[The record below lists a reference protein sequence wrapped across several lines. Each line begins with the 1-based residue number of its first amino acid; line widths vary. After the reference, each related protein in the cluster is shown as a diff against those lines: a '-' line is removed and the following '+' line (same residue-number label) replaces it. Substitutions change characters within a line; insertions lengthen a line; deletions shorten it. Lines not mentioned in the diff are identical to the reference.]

1 MKDILEYIVKELV
14 NKKDKVSITEE
25 KDGNFIRYTV
35 EVDKEDF
42 GKVIGHEG
50 KIAKSIR
57 SIMGAI
63 ATMKEVKVV
72 IDIRWEN
79 TLE

>member
-14 NKKDKVSITEE
+14 THKDKIQINEE

-35 EVDKEDF
+35 QVDKEDF

-57 SIMGAI
+57 TIMGAI
-63 ATMKEVKVV
+63 ATMKDIKVV
-72 IDIRWEN
+72 VDIR
-79 TLE
+79 

>member
-1 MKDILEYIVKELV
+1 MKDVLEYIVKELV

-35 EVDKEDF
+35 VVDKDVF

-63 ATMKEVKVV
+63 APMREVKVV
-72 IDIRWEN
+72 IDIRWE
-79 TLE
+79 TT

>member
-1 MKDILEYIVKELV
+1 MKDILEYIIRELV
-14 NKKDKVSITEE
+14 VKKDAVNINEE

-35 EVDKEDF
+35 QVDKDDF

-63 ATMKEVKVV
+63 ATLKEVKVV
-72 IDIRWEN
+72 VDIRWEN
-79 TLE
+79 T

>member
-14 NKKDKVSITEE
+14 VNKDKVEIKEE
-25 KDGNFIRYTV
+25 KEGNFIRY
-35 EVDKEDF
+35 EVSVDRSDF

-57 SIMGAI
+57 AIMGAI
-63 ATMKEVKVV
+63 ATVKDVKVV

-79 TLE
+79 F

>member
-1 MKDILEYIVKELV
+1 MKETLEYIVKALV
-14 NKKDKVSITEE
+14 VKKDNVVIKED

-35 EVDKEDF
+35 QVDKDDF

-63 ATMKEVKVV
+63 ATTKDVKVV
-72 IDIRWEN
+72 VDIR
-79 TLE
+79 

>member
-1 MKDILEYIVKELV
+1 MKETLEYIVRSLV
-14 NKKDKVSITEE
+14 NKKDSVVIKEE

-35 EVDKEDF
+35 QVDKDDF

-57 SIMGAI
+57 AIMGAI
-63 ATMKEVKVV
+63 ATLKEVKVV
-72 IDIRWEN
+72 IDIR
-79 TLE
+79 

>member
-1 MKDILEYIVKELV
+1 MKEVLEYIVNALV
-14 NKKDKVSITEE
+14 TKKDKVNIKEE

-35 EVDKEDF
+35 QVDKDDF

-57 SIMGAI
+57 AIMGAI
-63 ATMKEVKVV
+63 ATVKEVKVV
-72 IDIRWEN
+72 VDIR
-79 TLE
+79 

>member
-1 MKDILEYIVKELV
+1 MKEILEYIVKELV
-14 NKKDKVSITEE
+14 VNKEKVSIKED

-35 EVDKEDF
+35 QVDKDDF

-57 SIMGAI
+57 AIMGAI
-63 ATMKEVKVV
+63 ATLREVKVV
-72 IDIRWEN
+72 VDIRWESF
-79 TLE
+79 

>member
-1 MKDILEYIVKELV
+1 MKEVLEHIVSSLV
-14 NKKDKVSITEE
+14 VNKDKVNIEE
-25 KDGNFIRYTV
+25 DILNGGNEIHYHVRV
-35 EVDKEDF
+35 AEEDF

-63 ATMKEVKVV
+63 ATTKNVKVV
-72 IDIRWEN
+72 VDIR
-79 TLE
+79 

>member
-72 IDIRWEN
+72 IDIR
-79 TLE
+79 

>member
-1 MKDILEYIVKELV
+1 MKDILEYIIRELV
-14 NKKDKVSITEE
+14 VKKDAVNINEE

-35 EVDKEDF
+35 QVDKDDF

-63 ATMKEVKVV
+63 ATLKEVKVV
-72 IDIRWEN
+72 VDIR
-79 TLE
+79 

>member
-1 MKDILEYIVKELV
+1 MKDILEYIVKQLVV
-14 NKKDKVSITEE
+14 NKDKITVNEE

-35 EVDKEDF
+35 QVDKEDF

-57 SIMGAI
+57 TIMGAI
-63 ATMKEVKVV
+63 ATIKDVKVV
-72 IDIRWEN
+72 VDIRWKIIWG
-79 TLE
+79 

>member
-1 MKDILEYIVKELV
+1 MKDVLEYIVNALV
-14 NKKDKVSITEE
+14 TKKDKVNIKEE

-35 EVDKEDF
+35 QVDKDDF

-57 SIMGAI
+57 AIMGAI
-63 ATMKEVKVV
+63 ATVKEVKVV
-72 IDIRWEN
+72 VDIRWEN
-79 TLE
+79 T

>member
-1 MKDILEYIVKELV
+1 MKDVLEYIVNALV
-14 NKKDKVSITEE
+14 TKKDKVNIKEE

-35 EVDKEDF
+35 QVDKDDF

-57 SIMGAI
+57 AIMGAI
-63 ATMKEVKVV
+63 ATVKEVKVV
-72 IDIRWEN
+72 VDIR
-79 TLE
+79 

>member
-1 MKDILEYIVKELV
+1 MKDILEYIIRELV
-14 NKKDKVSITEE
+14 VKKDAVNINEE

-35 EVDKEDF
+35 QVDKDDF

-57 SIMGAI
+57 AIMGAI
-63 ATMKEVKVV
+63 ATLKEVKVV
-72 IDIRWEN
+72 VDIRWDNIYE
-79 TLE
+79 

>member
-1 MKDILEYIVKELV
+1 MKDVLEYIVKELV
-14 NKKDKVSITEE
+14 SKKDKVSITEE

-35 EVDKEDF
+35 VVDKDDF

-63 ATMKEVKVV
+63 ATMREVKVV
-72 IDIRWEN
+72 IDIR
-79 TLE
+79 

>member
-1 MKDILEYIVKELV
+1 MKEVLEYIVNALVTKKEKV
-14 NKKDKVSITEE
+14 NIKEE

-35 EVDKEDF
+35 QVDKDDF

-57 SIMGAI
+57 AIMGAI
-63 ATMKEVKVV
+63 ATVKEVKVV
-72 IDIRWEN
+72 VDIRWES
-79 TLE
+79 T

>member
-14 NKKDKVSITEE
+14 SKKDKVSITEE
-25 KDGNFIRYTV
+25 KDGNFVRYTV
-35 EVDKEDF
+35 NVDKDDF

>member
-1 MKDILEYIVKELV
+1 MKDILEYIIRQLVV
-14 NKKDKVSITEE
+14 NKDKISVNEE

-35 EVDKEDF
+35 QVDKEDF

-57 SIMGAI
+57 TIMGAI
-63 ATMKEVKVV
+63 ATIKDVKVV
-72 IDIRWEN
+72 VDIR
-79 TLE
+79 

>member
-1 MKDILEYIVKELV
+1 MKETLEFIIKSLV
-14 NKKDKVSITEE
+14 TKKDAVNIKED

-35 EVDKEDF
+35 QVDKDDF

-63 ATMKEVKVV
+63 ATLKDVKVV
-72 IDIRWEN
+72 VDIR
-79 TLE
+79 

>member
-1 MKDILEYIVKELV
+1 MKDILEYIIRQLVV
-14 NKKDKVSITEE
+14 NKDKISVNEE

-35 EVDKEDF
+35 QVDKEDF

-57 SIMGAI
+57 TIMGAI
-63 ATMKEVKVV
+63 ATIKDVKVV
-72 IDIRWEN
+72 VDIRWN
-79 TLE
+79 NI

>member
-1 MKDILEYIVKELV
+1 MKETLEYIVKALV
-14 NKKDKVSITEE
+14 SKKDKVAIKED
-25 KDGNFIRYTV
+25 KDGNFVRYTV
-35 EVDKEDF
+35 QVDKDDF

-63 ATMKEVKVV
+63 ATIKDVKVV
-72 IDIRWEN
+72 VDIRW
-79 TLE
+79 

>member
-1 MKDILEYIVKELV
+1 MKEILEYIVKELV
-14 NKKDKVSITEE
+14 NKKDQVNIKEE

-35 EVDKEDF
+35 QVDKDDF

-57 SIMGAI
+57 TIMGAI
-63 ATMKEVKVV
+63 ATIKDVKVV
-72 IDIRWEN
+72 VDIRWEN
-79 TLE
+79 TYE

>member
-1 MKDILEYIVKELV
+1 MKEILEYIVKALV
-14 NKKDKVSITEE
+14 NNKNNVVIKEE

-35 EVDKEDF
+35 QVDKDDF

-63 ATMKEVKVV
+63 ATVKDVKVV
-72 IDIRWEN
+72 VDIR
-79 TLE
+79 

>member
-1 MKDILEYIVKELV
+1 MKEVLEYIVNALV
-14 NKKDKVSITEE
+14 TKKDKVNIKEE

-35 EVDKEDF
+35 QVDKDDF

-57 SIMGAI
+57 AIMGAI
-63 ATMKEVKVV
+63 ATVKEVKVV
-72 IDIRWEN
+72 VDIRWEN
-79 TLE
+79 T